1 MELKACVEK
10 WEKIITLVFDTH
22 NTRVGVENG
31 ASFEILQ
38 VSMSET
44 WESAMPPWMVSMP

>member
-1 MELKACVEK
+1 MEPKAAK
-10 WEKIITLVFDTH
+10 KLNSWG
-22 NTRVGVENG
+22 VGVENG